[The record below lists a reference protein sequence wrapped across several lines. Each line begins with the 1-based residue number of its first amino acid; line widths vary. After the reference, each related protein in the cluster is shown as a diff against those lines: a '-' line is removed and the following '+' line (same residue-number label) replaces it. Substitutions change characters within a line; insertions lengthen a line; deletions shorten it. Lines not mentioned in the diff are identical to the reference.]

1 MCKLLEDYGTL
12 RERRITYEYIESGML
27 SIENAQKKLHMTEAQ
42 ILEDMEKEGYKV
54 PAMA

>member
-27 SIENAQKKLHMTEAQ
+27 SIENAQEKLHMTEAQ